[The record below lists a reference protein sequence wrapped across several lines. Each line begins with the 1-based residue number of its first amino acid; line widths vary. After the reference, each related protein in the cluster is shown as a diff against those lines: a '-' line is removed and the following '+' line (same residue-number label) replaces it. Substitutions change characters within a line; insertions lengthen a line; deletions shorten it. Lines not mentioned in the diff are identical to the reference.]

1 MALITHPSI
10 NIASSMMNGAR
21 LLSICDGL
29 LQIIHVIL
37 SSTLNNMAKLRQDY
51 NLGIHK
57 SKKNRQHNGQKKKYK
72 RINNDLQNIHIKLN
86 IE

>member
-51 NLGIHK
+51 NLDFKHLIHNK
-57 SKKNRQHNGQKKKYK
+57 FYMG
-72 RINNDLQNIHIKLN
+72 DLHVNSGALTNSNH
-86 IE
+86 